1 MRLWK
6 LVPRNLDSDL
16 WKFSTHHRPVIVRA
30 GDEEQART
38 IAAHRFFGGYQSDM
52 KDRGIVTGYA
62 WYSPTLVTCSEV
74 HREHAT
80 QEGELIVAGE

>member
-16 WKFSTHHRPVIVRA
+16 WKFSTHHGPVLVRA
-30 GDEEQART
+30 DDEEHARST
-38 IAAHRFFGGYQSDM
+38 AAHRFFGGYQSDM

-74 HREHAT
+74 RRDQVT
-80 QEGELIVAGE
+80 EGSEVIVAAE